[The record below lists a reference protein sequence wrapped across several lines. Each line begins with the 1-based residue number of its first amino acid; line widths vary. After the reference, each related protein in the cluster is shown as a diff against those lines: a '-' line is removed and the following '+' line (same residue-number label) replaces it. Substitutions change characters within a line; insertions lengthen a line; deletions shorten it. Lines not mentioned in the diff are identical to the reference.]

1 MSPDPRKS
9 NPQPSCWKAALRPCV
24 SRYQTWCDNIFLSLL
39 TATFVNEQIKWR
51 LFGHYSGWMSSALG
65 AFLCCC
71 SRESC
76 GRRHY
81 IFELSI
87 RPYLS
92 PLHSAVDVLSEWR
105 QHVSH
110 WETVCWN
117 YTCHFTS
124 ISLKTHLN
132 IRTME
137 VYFYLQCSLPEAFAI
152 KFLQVFMQ
160 NSSFFQPVS

>member
-1 MSPDPRKS
+1 MVTCKLQKGGPR
-9 NPQPSCWKAALRPCV
+9 PQKN
-24 SRYQTWCDNIFLSLL
+24 QTHNLLAGRQYCAPVVVVTKHGTTTFFLSLL

-51 LFGHYSGWMSSALG
+51 LFGHNSGWMSSALG

-71 SRESC
+71 NRESC

-81 IFELSI
+81 IFELSVC
-87 RPYLS
+87 PYLS
-92 PLHSAVDVLSEWR
+92 ALHSAVDVLSEWR

-110 WETVCWN
+110 WETVHWN

-132 IRTME
+132 IRTMD
-137 VYFYLQCSLPEAFAI
+137 VYFLSSMFITWSL
-152 KFLQVFMQ
+152 
-160 NSSFFQPVS
+160 SY